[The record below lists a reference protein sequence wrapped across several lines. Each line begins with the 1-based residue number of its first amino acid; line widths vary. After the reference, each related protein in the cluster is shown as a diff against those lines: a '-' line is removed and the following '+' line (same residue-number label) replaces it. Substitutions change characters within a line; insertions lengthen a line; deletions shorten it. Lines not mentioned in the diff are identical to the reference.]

1 MEEIPITLANTAN
14 SYVAHA
20 KLSDICY
27 PEHTLRSKK
36 EERCLKALLFLEI
49 ILMHHNSSWVIYY
62 PFIMS
67 KEVICA
73 SFCVEIIPMF

>member
-36 EERCLKALLFLEI
+36 RRAEFKSTVVLRNYLAE
-49 ILMHHNSSWVIYY
+49 
-62 PFIMS
+62 P
-67 KEVICA
+67 
-73 SFCVEIIPMF
+73 